1 MATATRPT
9 VLSVDDEAGI
19 RDAICLELEDDFD
32 VVTTASGMQ
41 LGAADYVTKPWE
53 HGEVVVTIHGS
64 CERSTPR
71 PACCSLAT
79 MRPRSFL
86 WRSHSRVASACAR

>member
-32 VVTTASGMQ
+32 VVTAASGMQ

-53 HGEVVVTIHGS
+53 HGEVVATIQRILR
-64 CERSTPR
+64 EIDAP
-71 PACCSLAT
+71 L
-79 MRPRSFL
+79 L